1 MAEDVTPLFCPD
13 EESKG
18 GCLLASG
25 ERADSG
31 NHPVAASVLCL
42 HNSSPLGYEGCHCIP
57 VGNQHG
63 NRLGDPGDSQGKL
76 FSLALSSKSSTAIPE
91 SWRSWH
97 SPLAHRTFS
106 LGILNR

>member
-1 MAEDVTPLFCPD
+1 MAEDVTPLLCPD
-13 EESKG
+13 EESKE

-63 NRLGDPGDSQGKL
+63 NRPGDPGDSLVLKVQHSHSRILERLAQSFGPQD
-76 FSLALSSKSSTAIPE
+76 FSP
-91 SWRSWH
+91 WR
-97 SPLAHRTFS
+97 F
-106 LGILNR
+106 